1 MDKNDISLEKI
12 KGVMSIVIVVG
23 LVVAVTL
30 FASFTIVPPGH
41 KGVILTL
48 GAVNQNVMNEGF
60 NLKIPFIQNI
70 VHMDCR
76 VQKTETAA
84 SAASKDLQT
93 VSSKIAINY
102 RIVSASSAKLYQ
114 NIGMGYNERV
124 IAPAVQESVKA
135 VTARFTAEEL
145 ITKRQEVSMQIQEV
159 INDKLRDY
167 YITVDRLNITSFEFS
182 EEFNKAIESK
192 QTAEQLALKAQRDLE
207 RIEIEGKQKIVQA
220 KAEAEALRLQ
230 RQEVSKELIE
240 LRKIEANL
248 KAIEKWN
255 GVLPK
260 VTGGSTPLIGL
271 DESKL

>member
-1 MDKNDISLEKI
+1 MDKSRIPVEKF
-12 KGVMSIVIVVG
+12 KGTMRLSILGILAVIIV
-23 LVVAVTL
+23 LYS
-30 FASFTIVPPGH
+30 SFTIVPAGH
-41 KGVILTL
+41 RGVVLTM
-48 GAVNQNVMNEGF
+48 GAVRETVMEEGF
-60 NLKIPFIQNI
+60 NLKIPFVQRVIE
-70 VHMDCR
+70 MDCR
-76 VQKTETAA
+76 VQKAETAA
-84 SAASKDLQT
+84 SAASRDLQT
-93 VSSKIAINY
+93 VSSNIAINY
-102 RIVSASSAKLYQ
+102 RIVPESSAKLYQ
-114 NIGMGYNERV
+114 TIGVEYNERV

-145 ITKRQEVSMQIQEV
+145 ITKRQEVSIQIQEV

-167 YITVDRLNITSFEFS
+167 FITVDRLNITSFDFS
-182 EEFNKAIESK
+182 DEFNTAIEAK

-207 RIEIEGKQKIVQA
+207 RIEIEGQQKVVQA

-271 DESKL
+271 DEGDL

>member
-1 MDKNDISLEKI
+1 MEKQNVSMEKI
-12 KGVMSIVIVVG
+12 KGAMAIFIIIG
-23 LVVAVTL
+23 LVLAVTL
-30 FASFTIVPPGH
+30 MTSFTIVPPGH
-41 KGVILTL
+41 KGVVMTL
-48 GAVNQNVMNEGF
+48 GAVNQNVMHEGF
-60 NLKIPFIQNI
+60 NLKIPFIQNV
-70 VHMDCR
+70 VHIDGR

-102 RIVSASSAKLYQ
+102 RVVAASSAKLYQ
-114 NIGMGYNERV
+114 NIGLGYNERV
-124 IAPAVQESVKA
+124 IAPAVQEAVKA

-145 ITKRQEVSMQIQEV
+145 ITKRQEVSIQIQEV
-159 INDKLRDY
+159 LNEKLRDY
-167 YITVDRLNITSFEFS
+167 YINVDRLNITSFDFS

-207 RIEIEGKQKIVQA
+207 RIEIEGRQKIIQA
-220 KAEAEALRLQ
+220 KAEAESLRLQ
-230 RQEVSKELIE
+230 KQEVSKELIE
-240 LRKIEANL
+240 LRKIEANI